1 MYEWIKSEGIN
12 MEKYKLVSDYRHDD
26 RLKES
31 FNDLAIKTF
40 GLDFRDW
47 YNKGYWND
55 QYIPYSFVQEEK
67 VIANASVYKM
77 SIRIN
82 GEQLKGIQIGT
93 VMTDE
98 HYRHQGLAKQL
109 MLHIMKEYEGACDF
123 MYLFANETVLD
134 FYPKFG
140 FTRIHESEFSLD
152 LTASP
157 IQRQQ
162 TSVQQ
167 LTVEQD
173 LALLEDYAKNRYNHS
188 SMIAVEQNESLLMF
202 YCTLVFPHAIYYLE
216 ELETIVFME
225 EEEGVLNI
233 FDIISLQPIHI
244 EELLA
249 NIVKDSTQKVV
260 FYFTPEFTLNGMT
273 ATIQPNDDDA
283 LFVLSKKAIL
293 QGNFMFPLTSHC

>member
-1 MYEWIKSEGIN
+1 
-12 MEKYKLVSDYRHDD
+12 MEKYELVSDYRHDD

-31 FNDLAIKTF
+31 FNDLAITTF

-47 YNKGYWND
+47 YSKGYWND
-55 QYIPYSFVQEEK
+55 QYIPYSFVQDGK

-109 MLHIMKEYEGACDF
+109 MLHIMKEYEGTCEF

-152 LTASP
+152 LKASP
-157 IQRQQ
+157 IQRKQ

-173 LALLEDYAKNRYNHS
+173 LALLEDYAKNRYIHS

-202 YCTLVFPHAIYYLE
+202 YFTLVFPHAIYYLE

-249 NIVKDSTQKVV
+249 IIVKDSTQKVV
-260 FYFTPEFTLNGMT
+260 FYFTPEFTLIGMT

-293 QGNFMFPLTSHC
+293 PGNFMFPLTSHC

>member
-1 MYEWIKSEGIN
+1 
-12 MEKYKLVSDYRHDD
+12 MEKYELVSDYRHDD

-31 FNDLAIKTF
+31 FNDLAIETF

-55 QYIPYSFVQEEK
+55 QYIPYSFVQEGK

-93 VMTDE
+93 VMTDVN
-98 HYRHQGLAKQL
+98 YRHQGLAKQL
-109 MLHIMKEYEGACDF
+109 MLHIMNEYEGACDF

-152 LTASP
+152 LTAKP

-162 TSVQQ
+162 TSIQQ
-167 LTVEQD
+167 LTIEQD
-173 LALLEDYAKNRYNHS
+173 LALLEDYAKNRYIHS

-202 YCTLVFPHAIYYLE
+202 YFTLVFPHAIYYLE
-216 ELETIVFME
+216 DLETIVFME

-233 FDIISLQPIHI
+233 FDIISLQSIDI
-244 EELLA
+244 EKLLA
-249 NIVKDSTQKVV
+249 KIVKDTTQKVV

-283 LFVLSKKAIL
+283 LFVLSRKTIL

>member
-1 MYEWIKSEGIN
+1 
-12 MEKYKLVSDYRHDD
+12 MEKYELVSDYRHDD
-26 RLKES
+26 CLKES

-55 QYIPYSFVQEEK
+55 QYIPYSFVQEGK

-98 HYRHQGLAKQL
+98 RYRHQGLAKQL
-109 MLHIMKEYEGACDF
+109 MLHIMKEYEGTCDF

-152 LTASP
+152 LTARP
-157 IQRQQ
+157 IQRKQIN
-162 TSVQQ
+162 VQQ
-167 LTVEQD
+167 LTVEHD
-173 LALLEDYAKNRYNHS
+173 LARLENYAKNRYIHS

-202 YCTLVFPHAIYYLE
+202 YFTLVFPHAIYYLE

-233 FDIISLQPIHI
+233 YDIISLQPIHI

-249 NIVKDSTQKVV
+249 NIVKDTTQKVV

>member
-1 MYEWIKSEGIN
+1 

-47 YNKGYWND
+47 YNEGYWND
-55 QYIPYSFVQEEK
+55 QYIPYSFVQEGK

-82 GEQLKGIQIGT
+82 GEQLNGIQIGT
-93 VMTDE
+93 VITDE

-173 LALLEDYAKNRYNHS
+173 LALLEDYAKNRYIHS

>member
-1 MYEWIKSEGIN
+1 M
-12 MEKYKLVSDYRHDD
+12 
-26 RLKES
+26 
-31 FNDLAIKTF
+31 
-40 GLDFRDW
+40 DFRDW

-55 QYIPYSFVQEEK
+55 QYIPYSFVQEGK

-152 LTASP
+152 LTARP
-157 IQRQQ
+157 IQRKQ

-173 LALLEDYAKNRYNHS
+173 LALLEDYAKNRYIHS
-188 SMIAVEQNESLLMF
+188 SLIAVEQNESLLMF
-202 YCTLVFPHAIYYLE
+202 YFTLVFPHAIYYLE

-293 QGNFMFPLTSHC
+293 PGNFMFPLTSHC

>member
-1 MYEWIKSEGIN
+1 

-55 QYIPYSFVQEEK
+55 QYIPYSFVQEGK

-82 GEQLKGIQIGT
+82 GEQLNGIQIGT

-188 SMIAVEQNESLLMF
+188 SMIAVEQNVSLLMF

>member
-1 MYEWIKSEGIN
+1 
-12 MEKYKLVSDYRHDD
+12 MEKYELVSDYRHDD

-31 FNDLAIKTF
+31 FNDLAIETF

-55 QYIPYSFVQEEK
+55 QYIPYSFVQEGK

-93 VMTDE
+93 VMTDV

-109 MLHIMKEYEGACDF
+109 MLHIMNEYEGACDF

-152 LTASP
+152 LTAKP

-162 TSVQQ
+162 TSIQQ
-167 LTVEQD
+167 LTIEQD
-173 LALLEDYAKNRYNHS
+173 LALLEDYAKNRYIHS

-202 YCTLVFPHAIYYLE
+202 YFTLVFPHAIYFLE
-216 ELETIVFME
+216 DLETIVFME

-233 FDIISLQPIHI
+233 FDIISLQSIDI
-244 EELLA
+244 EKLLA
-249 NIVKDSTQKVV
+249 KIVKDTTQKVV

-273 ATIQPNDDDA
+273 STIQPNDDDA
-283 LFVLSKKAIL
+283 LLVLSRKTIL

>member
-1 MYEWIKSEGIN
+1 
-12 MEKYKLVSDYRHDD
+12 
-26 RLKES
+26 
-31 FNDLAIKTF
+31 
-40 GLDFRDW
+40 
-47 YNKGYWND
+47 
-55 QYIPYSFVQEEK
+55 
-67 VIANASVYKM
+67 
-77 SIRIN
+77 
-82 GEQLKGIQIGT
+82 LKGIQIGT

-109 MLHIMKEYEGACDF
+109 MLHIMKEYEGASDF

-152 LTASP
+152 LKASP
-157 IQRQQ
+157 IQRKQ

-173 LALLEDYAKNRYNHS
+173 LALLEDYAKNRYIHS

-202 YCTLVFPHAIYYLE
+202 YFTLVFPHAIYYLE

-249 NIVKDSTQKVV
+249 IIVKDSTQKVV
-260 FYFTPEFTLNGMT
+260 FYFTPEFTLIGMT

-293 QGNFMFPLTSHC
+293 PGNFMFPLTSHC